1 MINVRFKNCY
11 NALFYQFLKVLIVE
25 INPYLEHIKD
35 LTDRGNQ
42 LRGYL

>member
-1 MINVRFKNCY
+1 MFCPNKMSEYIM
-11 NALFYQFLKVLIVE
+11 E